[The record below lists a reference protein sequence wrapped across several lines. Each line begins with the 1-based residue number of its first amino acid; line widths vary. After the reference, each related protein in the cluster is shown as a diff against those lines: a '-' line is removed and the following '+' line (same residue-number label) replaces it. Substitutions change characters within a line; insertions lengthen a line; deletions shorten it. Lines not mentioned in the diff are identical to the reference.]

1 MSLPNQ
7 NIFNPFNPFTPF
19 NPFGSLEFNKKDNYL
34 NKSFLYILCRNYD
47 NMPVK
52 AYENESDIEIFD
64 SSEYKI
70 IKIPFIKSYIFTKP
84 SKPEF
89 TPHYYQTDNIVT
101 EYDKNLLE
109 DHLDFNLGNNLNKSK
124 F

>member
-7 NIFNPFNPFTPF
+7 NIFNPFNPF
-19 NPFGSLEFNKKDNYL
+19 GSLEFDKKDNYL

-52 AYENESDIEIFD
+52 AYENESDIEMFD

-70 IKIPFIKSYIFTKP
+70 IKIPFIK
-84 SKPEF
+84 
-89 TPHYYQTDNIVT
+89 
-101 EYDKNLLE
+101 
-109 DHLDFNLGNNLNKSK
+109 
-124 F
+124 